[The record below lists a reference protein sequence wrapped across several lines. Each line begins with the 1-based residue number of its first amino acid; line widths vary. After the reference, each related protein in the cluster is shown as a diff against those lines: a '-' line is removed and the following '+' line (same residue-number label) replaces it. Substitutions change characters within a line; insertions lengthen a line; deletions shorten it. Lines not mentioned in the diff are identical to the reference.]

1 MKKVFC
7 KIYHVLIL
15 ILPAINLLAANPDS
29 TKTLVPD
36 REVWVDSVMKSLS
49 QEEKIAQLLMIR
61 TYSNKDQDYYK
72 NTEAIIRKYNIGG
85 LCFFQGGPRRQA
97 SLTARYQ
104 QIAKTPLLIS
114 LDAEWGLGMRLDSTR
129 SYPFQMTLGSIN
141 DDTLIYNMGRQV
153 AKQLKS
159 IGTHINFAPVVD
171 VNNNP
176 ANPVINSRS
185 FGSDPERVASKGI
198 AYMKGLQDGGIIAT
212 AKHFPG
218 HGDTDSDSHYTLPV
232 INHSRERLDSIEF
245 YPFKRLIAEGLDAT
259 MVAHLYIPALDST
272 ANTPTTLS
280 EKVVNELLKNE
291 LGFKGLVVTDALDM
305 KGVTS
310 GHQPGEIEVKAFLAG
325 NDILLLPQDVGAAVS
340 AISKAIQDSLISE
353 SELNDRCKKIIEA
366 KYNAGLY
373 LPVQIS
379 MDTIQRVLYS
389 HENELLEQQLY
400 EAAVTVLR
408 NEDAL
413 IPLRKLDTLKI
424 AVVSAGAPEITD
436 FQEMLSNY
444 THVEKF
450 NILSASSPQQREL
463 LLEKLKD
470 FNLVIVGIH
479 GTNIYPTKKF
489 GISEQTLQL
498 VNKIADSNKTILTVF
513 ASPYSL
519 NLIDSLDRFDG
530 LILAHQDVKAAQ
542 TTAAQII
549 MGSIPASGVLP
560 VSLNKGFHAGSGIK
574 TEFINRLKYTIP
586 EEVKINREDLQA
598 IDTIVFQNIRN
609 KAIPGCQVLVAV
621 DGKVIYHKA
630 FGYHTYKKGDFV
642 KTTDL
647 YDLASITKVAATTIS
662 VMKLYDNRKLDID
675 QKLVN
680 YLPYLGETNKE
691 NIVIRELMAHQAQLK
706 PWIPFYINTLSNG
719 KPDKK
724 LYTTLPDDNHTLK
737 VTAGLY
743 LDRNYKYVM
752 IDTIIGS
759 ELRKKREYKY
769 SDLGF
774 ILLNETIENLTNKPL
789 DRYAN
794 DNFYKPLGF
803 QYTCFNP
810 LNSHKLNTIVP
821 TEEDNYFRNQ
831 LIHGYVHDPA
841 AAMMGGVS
849 GHAGLFSN
857 ANELAILMQMLLQGG
872 YYGGEQ
878 YLRESTVLQFT
889 KQQFPL
895 NENRRGIGFDKPEP
909 GDRKLGPTCESAS
922 LESFGHTGF
931 TGTYAWVD
939 PKYNMV
945 FIFLSNRVNPTAA
958 NTKLIKNNTRTK
970 IQQVI
975 YDALKKSRNFNKPSE
990 EIGQLKTPNPFSH

>member
-185 FGSDPERVASKGI
+185 FGSDPERVANKGI

-325 NDILLLPQDVGAAVS
+325 NDILLLPQDVGATVS

-560 VSLNKGFHAGSGIK
+560 VSLNRALSH
-574 TEFINRLKYTIP
+574 
-586 EEVKINREDLQA
+586 
-598 IDTIVFQNIRN
+598 
-609 KAIPGCQVLVAV
+609 
-621 DGKVIYHKA
+621 
-630 FGYHTYKKGDFV
+630 
-642 KTTDL
+642 
-647 YDLASITKVAATTIS
+647 
-662 VMKLYDNRKLDID
+662 
-675 QKLVN
+675 
-680 YLPYLGETNKE
+680 LPY
-691 NIVIRELMAHQAQLK
+691 R
-706 PWIPFYINTLSNG
+706 
-719 KPDKK
+719 
-724 LYTTLPDDNHTLK
+724 
-737 VTAGLY
+737 
-743 LDRNYKYVM
+743 
-752 IDTIIGS
+752 
-759 ELRKKREYKY
+759 
-769 SDLGF
+769 
-774 ILLNETIENLTNKPL
+774 
-789 DRYAN
+789 
-794 DNFYKPLGF
+794 
-803 QYTCFNP
+803 
-810 LNSHKLNTIVP
+810 
-821 TEEDNYFRNQ
+821 
-831 LIHGYVHDPA
+831 
-841 AAMMGGVS
+841 
-849 GHAGLFSN
+849 
-857 ANELAILMQMLLQGG
+857 
-872 YYGGEQ
+872 
-878 YLRESTVLQFT
+878 
-889 KQQFPL
+889 
-895 NENRRGIGFDKPEP
+895 
-909 GDRKLGPTCESAS
+909 
-922 LESFGHTGF
+922 
-931 TGTYAWVD
+931 
-939 PKYNMV
+939 
-945 FIFLSNRVNPTAA
+945 
-958 NTKLIKNNTRTK
+958 
-970 IQQVI
+970 
-975 YDALKKSRNFNKPSE
+975 
-990 EIGQLKTPNPFSH
+990 